1 MMLCRYRTLNCTSA
15 IFISPQKLKAE
26 IAHFAQYLNYSL
38 YVPGIMIQ
46 FPAMVRDPSHIQNVQ
61 IGSLDHP
68 SSYHWEPE
76 HFPQG

>member
-1 MMLCRYRTLNCTSA
+1 MMLSRYRTLNCTSV
-15 IFISPQKLKAE
+15 ILISPQKLKVE
-26 IAHFAQYLNYSL
+26 IAHFKYYLNYFL

-68 SSYHWEPE
+68 PSYQWEP
-76 HFPQG
+76 